1 MWVLGLY
8 KLSWPANGS
17 FKYVD
22 MFFFVLFCFFLFFFC
37 FFLFCF
43 VFLFF
48 LFFFVGGGRRNIKGK
63 GGSWGRG
70 RRGYIVLRIH

>member
-22 MFFFVLFCFFLFFFC
+22 MFFFFFF
-37 FFLFCF
+37 FFGGG
-43 VFLFF
+43 
-48 LFFFVGGGRRNIKGK
+48 GGGRNVKGK

>member
-22 MFFFVLFCFFLFFFC
+22 MFGFFLFFFGGGGGGG
-37 FFLFCF
+37 
-43 VFLFF
+43 
-48 LFFFVGGGRRNIKGK
+48 GGGRNVKGK

-70 RRGYIVLRIH
+70 RRGYLVLCIH

>member
-22 MFFFVLFCFFLFFFC
+22 MFFCLFVCLFVFFC
-37 FFLFCF
+37 LFFLFCF
-43 VFLFF
+43 VFCFFVLFCLFF
-48 LFFFVGGGRRNIKGK
+48 CFFLVGGGRQECKG
-63 GGSWGRG
+63 
-70 RRGYIVLRIH
+70 

>member
-22 MFFFVLFCFFLFFFC
+22 MFFFLFWFFCCFVLFCFFCLFFFGG
-37 FFLFCF
+37 
-43 VFLFF
+43 
-48 LFFFVGGGRRNIKGK
+48 GGGRNVKGK

>member
-22 MFFFVLFCFFLFFFC
+22 MFFLLLLLLFFF
-37 FFLFCF
+37 FFC
-43 VFLFF
+43 
-48 LFFFVGGGRRNIKGK
+48 GGGSRNIKGK

>member
-22 MFFFVLFCFFLFFFC
+22 MFFFFFFFL
-37 FFLFCF
+37 
-43 VFLFF
+43 
-48 LFFFVGGGRRNIKGK
+48 VGGG
-63 GGSWGRG
+63 GGGEAG
-70 RRGYIVLRIH
+70 T

>member
-8 KLSWPANGS
+8 KLSRPANGS

-22 MFFFVLFCFFLFFFC
+22 ML
-37 FFLFCF
+37 
-43 VFLFF
+43 
-48 LFFFVGGGRRNIKGK
+48 LFFFVFFFGGGGGRNVKGK

-70 RRGYIVLRIH
+70 RRGYIVLHIH

>member
-22 MFFFVLFCFFLFFFC
+22 MFFLLLLLLFFF
-37 FFLFCF
+37 
-43 VFLFF
+43 
-48 LFFFVGGGRRNIKGK
+48 FFFFFFFCGGGDAGT
-63 GGSWGRG
+63 
-70 RRGYIVLRIH
+70 

>member
-22 MFFFVLFCFFLFFFC
+22 MFFFVCLFVCLFFFC
-37 FFLFCF
+37 FIFVVLFCF
-43 VFLFF
+43 VFC
-48 LFFFVGGGRRNIKGK
+48 FFFWWGGEAGT
-63 GGSWGRG
+63 
-70 RRGYIVLRIH
+70 

>member
-22 MFFFVLFCFFLFFFC
+22 IFIYFIFFGGG
-37 FFLFCF
+37 
-43 VFLFF
+43 
-48 LFFFVGGGRRNIKGK
+48 GGGRQERKG
-63 GGSWGRG
+63 R
-70 RRGYIVLRIH
+70 

>member
-22 MFFFVLFCFFLFFFC
+22 VFFFFFFL
-37 FFLFCF
+37 
-43 VFLFF
+43 
-48 LFFFVGGGRRNIKGK
+48 VGGEAGT
-63 GGSWGRG
+63 
-70 RRGYIVLRIH
+70 

>member
-22 MFFFVLFCFFLFFFC
+22 MFFFFVFFFFC
-37 FFLFCF
+37 
-43 VFLFF
+43 
-48 LFFFVGGGRRNIKGK
+48 GGGTQEHKG
-63 GGSWGRG
+63 
-70 RRGYIVLRIH
+70 

>member
-22 MFFFVLFCFFLFFFC
+22 MFFFCLFVF
-37 FFLFCF
+37 F
-43 VFLFF
+43 VFLVFF
-48 LFFFVGGGRRNIKGK
+48 GGGGGRNVKGK

>member
-22 MFFFVLFCFFLFFFC
+22 MFFLLLFFIFYFFIFFFC
-37 FFLFCF
+37 F
-43 VFLFF
+43 FF

>member
-22 MFFFVLFCFFLFFFC
+22 MFFFFFFFC
-37 FFLFCF
+37 
-43 VFLFF
+43 
-48 LFFFVGGGRRNIKGK
+48 GGGRRNIKGK

>member
-22 MFFFVLFCFFLFFFC
+22 ML
-37 FFLFCF
+37 
-43 VFLFF
+43 LFF
-48 LFFFVGGGRRNIKGK
+48 LFFFGWGGGRNVKGK

>member
-22 MFFFVLFCFFLFFFC
+22 MFCF
-37 FFLFCF
+37 FCF
-43 VFLFF
+43 VFFLLF
-48 LFFFVGGGRRNIKGK
+48 LWGGTQEHNG
-63 GGSWGRG
+63 
-70 RRGYIVLRIH
+70 

>member
-22 MFFFVLFCFFLFFFC
+22 MFFVLFIYFFFFVFFC
-37 FFLFCF
+37 FFVF
-43 VFLFF
+43 VFV
-48 LFFFVGGGRRNIKGK
+48 FFVGGDAGT
-63 GGSWGRG
+63 
-70 RRGYIVLRIH
+70 